1 MVNDVWEIGGAYES
15 FMGRWSRLV
24 AVEFLQWLSV
34 PAGSSWLDVGCGT
47 GILSQAILESANPGK
62 VRGIDQA
69 PGLISFAKEH
79 VRDPRATF
87 DVELADAHMSGRDTY
102 DAVVSG
108 LVLNF
113 IPNADQ
119 AVSEMR
125 RATNHGGVVA
135 AYVWDYAGRMQLLR
149 YFWDAAVVLDSHAAA
164 LDEGR
169 RFPLCSPEILRDL
182 FIGQGLK
189 SVDVESIDIQT
200 HFGDF
205 QDFWTPFLSG
215 QGPAPSYVATLNAEQ
230 QSLLRELIRSALPVS
245 AQGAIDLM
253 ARAWAVRGYS

>member
-1 MVNDVWEIGGAYES
+1 M
-15 FMGRWSRLV
+15 L
-24 AVEFLQWLSV
+24 
-34 PAGSSWLDVGCGT
+34 GS
-47 GILSQAILESANPGK
+47 
-62 VRGIDQA
+62 
-69 PGLISFAKEH
+69 
-79 VRDPRATF
+79 
-87 DVELADAHMSGRDTY
+87 DTY

-125 RATNHGGVVA
+125 RATNHGGVIA

-149 YFWDAAVVLDSHAAA
+149 HFWDAAVVLDSHAAV

-169 RFPLCSPEILRDL
+169 RFPLCSPELLRDL
-182 FIGQGLK
+182 FIGQGLR
-189 SVDVESIDIQT
+189 SVDVESIDIRT
-200 HFGDF
+200 HFDDF

-215 QGPAPSYVATLNAEQ
+215 QGPAPSYVATLNTEQ
-230 QSLLRELIRSALPVS
+230 RSLLRELIRSALPVS
-245 AQGAIDLM
+245 PQGAIDLK